1 MNALV
6 IYDST
11 FGNTERLA
19 QATADVLAE
28 RGSVR
33 VLRVTKVQPADLDG
47 VDLLILG
54 CPTHKHRP
62 TDAVQAFL
70 DCLSKRSLNG
80 IAAAAFDT
88 RYRRSRLLTGSAARR
103 VSKNLRKAGATII
116 TGPESF
122 FVAAREGPLET
133 GEIERAAA
141 WAREIVGHLQVPG

>member
-11 FGNTERLA
+11 FGNTEKLA
-19 QATADVLAE
+19 QAMADVLAE

-33 VLRVTKVQPADLDG
+33 VLRVTKVQPTDLEG

-54 CPTHKHRP
+54 CPTHKRGP
-62 TDAVQAFL
+62 SDAVQAFL

-88 RYRRSRLLTGSAARR
+88 RYRRSRMITGSAARR
-103 VSKNLRKAGATII
+103 VSKSLRKAGASIV

-122 FVAAREGPLET
+122 FVADREGPLET
-133 GEIERAAA
+133 GEIERAEA
-141 WAREIVGHLQVPG
+141 WTREIVGHLQVPG